1 MIKATIGALKLEQSV
16 KEVAQPRPTRPPPWR
31 VKCNRGSEFGVA
43 CTLVFGARGY
53 KPRTGD
59 EIQPSLMPTEYDT
72 RSITQMMQMNW
83 NVMVS
88 LRNRKHVSRSMMIKA
103 KNMIMM
109 ERIWIN
115 RVISKIM
122 KQPLNTKH

>member
-1 MIKATIGALKLEQSV
+1 M

-59 EIQPSLMPTEYDT
+59 EIQPSL
-72 RSITQMMQMNW
+72 NA
-83 NVMVS
+83 
-88 LRNRKHVSRSMMIKA
+88 L
-103 KNMIMM
+103 
-109 ERIWIN
+109 
-115 RVISKIM
+115 
-122 KQPLNTKH
+122 LNTIPEALRK